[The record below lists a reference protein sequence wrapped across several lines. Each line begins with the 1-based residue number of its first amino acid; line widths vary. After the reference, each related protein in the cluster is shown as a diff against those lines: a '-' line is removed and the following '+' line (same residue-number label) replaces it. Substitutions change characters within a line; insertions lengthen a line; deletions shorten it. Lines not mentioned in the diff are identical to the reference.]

1 MPASV
6 TSLIDWLIVRC
17 LYNTTE
23 FVAEYLFQFRSYF
36 IQRRHTNADTFF
48 LPCHCYFHVACS
60 TVELFVCVLRVFTVL
75 ELGSFDFFVRS
86 DSLRCLFTLCE
97 RIVFFVF
104 YHIYIYVLL
113 SVLVRFSV
121 YVHLFYC
128 RFICIMRL
136 SCDMSLCYIH
146 TISNRRLYIVKVKYI
161 IYKIVLGKYNCPSP
175 GTDIYI
181 LPALFSVHWRSKG

>member
-1 MPASV
+1 MFDYTADIAGIGDRSEFTVQQLILIWVKICVYIQDTDYRGTSVPASV

-75 ELGSFDFFVRS
+75 ELGSFDFLCGPIVWGV
-86 DSLRCLFTLCE
+86 CLLLCE

-113 SVLVRFSV
+113 SVLV
-121 YVHLFYC
+121 
-128 RFICIMRL
+128 L
-136 SCDMSLCYIH
+136 SDSPCMSIYF
-146 TISNRRLYIVKVKYI
+146 TADLY
-161 IYKIVLGKYNCPSP
+161 
-175 GTDIYI
+175 
-181 LPALFSVHWRSKG
+181 A